1 MMNNSVSL
9 NNRLYMNFK
18 VIILFVT
25 ILIVRY
31 VYLRSRKKIWSW
43 QKEIII
49 GIVLLFLYFVVN
61 LLYAILFIGV
71 G

>member
-31 VYLRSRKKIWSW
+31 VYLRSRKKIWRW